1 MKTTIGRP
9 VVFLLSLVLTLA
21 VAGSSLAGTDVPLM
35 TTDELKS
42 MLDDPDI
49 LILDVRKG
57 KDWKSSEFK
66 IKGAVWK
73 NPKEFTSWSSK
84 FDKDKKYIKKW
95 VPEINTYKYPK
106 PMVEHKAARERC
118 LEVYKK
124 GLNT

>member
-1 MKTTIGRP
+1 MKDTIGRP
-9 VVFLLSLVLTLA
+9 FVFLLSVVLTLA

-66 IKGAVWK
+66 IKGATYVKPESYDEWANK
-73 NPKEFTSWSSK
+73 FPKSK
-84 FDKDKKYIKKW
+84 KIVLYC
-95 VPEINTYKYPK
+95 
-106 PMVEHKAARERC
+106 A
-118 LEVYKK
+118 
-124 GLNT
+124 